1 MSEAKRAP
9 LAPSQ
14 RRSRERFE
22 QILQAASELL
32 IEKGGDVWSMSDLV
46 TRTGVPFGSLYQ
58 YFPDKSSVIATL
70 ADRYNARGRVYV
82 ETQLE
87 ALNHVN
93 DLHAVL
99 CRITDGYHRYFLDEP
114 VVHRIW
120 QATQGDRALQ
130 RVDEEDNTFLAG
142 LLRDAL
148 IKVAP
153 SCSQTELASFSL
165 LLMTLIGSA
174 VRHAITLEPD
184 DAALAL
190 RQFKALLPRD
200 LSGLD

>member
-1 MSEAKRAP
+1 MSE
-9 LAPSQ
+9 
-14 RRSRERFE
+14 
-22 QILQAASELL
+22 
-32 IEKGGDVWSMSDLV
+32 LV

-58 YFPDKSSVIATL
+58 YFPDRSAVIATL

-87 ALNHVN
+87 ALNDVS
-93 DLHAVL
+93 DLHTVL
-99 CRITDGYHRYFLDEP
+99 CRITDGYYRYFLDEP

-120 QATQGDRALQ
+120 QATQADRALQ
-130 RVDEEDNTFLAG
+130 RIDEEDNAFLAG

-148 IKVAP
+148 VAVAP
-153 SCSQTELASFSL
+153 SCPQPAIASFSL

-174 VRHAITLEPD
+174 VRRAITLEPD
-184 DAALAL
+184 DAACML

-200 LSGLD
+200 LTAAD